1 MSEPKTVHRYPPC
14 PDYDIEAM
22 ESWLS
27 DMAAKG
33 LVLTRDGFFFGFGIF
48 EKTEPK
54 TMRYRLEASKYRS
67 GTLNEFNPPEEAQ
80 ELYEAMGWQYV
91 AARGNFHI
99 YCTDD
104 PEARELHTDPH
115 VQAMNIDAARKRIR
129 NDIIF
134 EVVWIILMFGFYLGN
149 GVSGTPLLLAVL
161 AFGTPASLLFL
172 VLLSWT
178 VAEMFRRFAALN
190 RLRKRMHS
198 GELLSHNKD
207 WRKGR
212 AAHIAGII
220 VNWILTLTLAG
231 VLISSCTNAIDN
243 KNEIPLEEFK
253 GTIPFATMKDFLPD
267 CTYEQDKSSIGREL
281 NHIELRSDVLAP
293 LIIEYTQNGELNG
306 DDIHFSGGLGVTY
319 IEARNEWLAKE
330 LVREFI
336 RNGRGSKHYK
346 LLELS
351 LEGVDHCEAFIDIF
365 PTVVL
370 RKGNTVVRAD
380 FYYVGR
386 NEDDVISLEQW
397 AGTIAASIAG

>member
-1 MSEPKTVHRYPPC
+1 MSEPKTVYRYPPC
-14 PDYDIEAM
+14 PDYDVEAM

-33 LVLTRDGFFFGFGIF
+33 LVLTRDGFFFGFGNF

-54 TMRYRLEASKYRS
+54 TMRYRLEPSKYKS
-67 GTLNEFNPPEEAQ
+67 GTLSEYNPPEEAQ
-80 ELYEAMGWQYV
+80 EIYEAMGWQYV
-91 AARGNFHI
+91 AARGNFYI

-104 PEARELHTDPH
+104 PEARELHTDPQ

-172 VLLSWT
+172 VLLALT
-178 VAEMFRRFAALN
+178 VGEMFRRFAALN
-190 RLRKRMHS
+190 RLRKRMRS
-198 GELLSHNKD
+198 GELLSHDKD

-220 VNWILTLTLAG
+220 INWILTLTLVG
-231 VLISSCTNAIDN
+231 VLISSCTKAVDN
-243 KNEIPLEEFK
+243 KDEIPLDEYT
-253 GTIPFATMKDFLPD
+253 GTVPFATMEDFLPD
-267 CTYEQDKSSIGREL
+267 CTYEQDESSIGREL

-293 LIIEYTQNGELNG
+293 LIIEYTQNGDLDREGFHL
-306 DDIHFSGGLGVTY
+306 SGGLGVTY

-336 RNGRGSKHYK
+336 RDGRGSKHYK

-351 LEGVDHCEAFIDIF
+351 LEGIDQCEAFVDIF

-370 RKGNTVVRAD
+370 RKGNTVVRAE
-380 FYYVGR
+380 FYHSSE
-386 NEDDVISLEQW
+386 NKISLEQW

>member
-1 MSEPKTVHRYPPC
+1 MSEPKTVYRYPPC
-14 PDYDIEAM
+14 PDYDVEAM

-33 LVLTRDGFFFGFGIF
+33 LVLTRDGFFFGFGNF

-67 GTLNEFNPPEEAQ
+67 GPLNEYNPPEEAQ
-80 ELYEAMGWQYV
+80 EIYEAMGWQYV
-91 AARGNFHI
+91 AARGNFYI

-104 PEARELHTDPH
+104 PEALELHTDPQ

-149 GVSGTPLLLAVL
+149 GVRGTPLLLAVL
-161 AFGTPASLLFL
+161 AFGTPASLLFV

-178 VAEMFRRFAALN
+178 VVEMFSRFAALN
-190 RLRKRMHS
+190 RLRKRMRS

-220 VNWILTLTLAG
+220 ANWILTLTLAG
-231 VLISSCTNAIDN
+231 VLISSCTKAVDN
-243 KNEIPLEEFK
+243 TDEIPLDEFT
-253 GTIPFATMKDFLPD
+253 GTVPFATMEDFLPD

-293 LIIEYTQNGELNG
+293 LIIEYTQNGDLDG
-306 DDIHFSGGLGVTY
+306 DDIHLSGGLGVTY
-319 IEARNEWLAKE
+319 IEARSEWLAKE

-336 RNGRGSKHYK
+336 RNGKGSKHYK

-351 LEGVDHCEAFIDIF
+351 LEGVDQCEAFIDIF

-370 RKGNTVVRAD
+370 RKGNVVVRAD
-380 FYYVGR
+380 FYHSSE
-386 NEDDVISLEQW
+386 NKISLEQW